1 MKKKILVLLFF
12 ILQLSCFHNVVTLA
26 DSPKNYLKG
35 KFYNSVQNHFL
46 IATEKMEDS
55 RFKKTV
61 IVILE
66 SDEKGAWGLTIN
78 KPLGSL
84 PLNLLIDT
92 SLDSEKKE
100 SEEFYKVKIPV
111 FWGGPVDKNKIFIL
125 HSNEYKNDS
134 TTNFGKISLSNNYQ
148 VLYDI
153 VKHKGP
159 KKRLVIVGYSGW
171 GDGQLEGEM
180 ERDRWILSDIDID
193 IIFKEKSK
201 SKWEQAYKKSFIKI

>member
-1 MKKKILVLLFF
+1 MV
-12 ILQLSCFHNVVTLA
+12 
-26 DSPKNYLKG
+26 
-35 KFYNSVQNHFL
+35 
-46 IATEKMEDS
+46 
-55 RFKKTV
+55 
-61 IVILE
+61 
-66 SDEKGAWGLTIN
+66 
-78 KPLGSL
+78 
-84 PLNLLIDT
+84 
-92 SLDSEKKE
+92 SLDREKKE

-153 VKHKGP
+153 VKNKGP
-159 KKRLVIVGYSGW
+159 KKSLVIVGYSGW